1 MDNYLHDSA
10 EYLIEMITI
19 LNMLNVRA
27 EERRPA
33 IIFLMCALV
42 VGNLV
47 WLSMEPRLLTLRS
60 QLDKHEEELGREKMV
75 QANHKEYKQKVAE
88 LNPKASLASGSD
100 QAANA
105 LLETLRQEAEDNGIR
120 LRGASLAR
128 SGTRK
133 DNPFEEHKRNV
144 TFDTDLINLVKFLQ
158 DVAGKE
164 DSMIR
169 VSDYKISPTGD
180 RRRVQVQMSF
190 VASYP
195 KPNFGEEKSKKKKK
209 R

>member
-1 MDNYLHDSA
+1 
-10 EYLIEMITI
+10 MIKI
-19 LNMLNVRA
+19 LNMLNVRE

-47 WLSMEPRLLTLRS
+47 WLSMEPGLLTLRS
-60 QLDKHEEELGREKMV
+60 QLDKHEQELGREKMV

-88 LNPKASLASGSD
+88 LNPKASVASGSE
-100 QAANA
+100 QAAKV
-105 LLETLRQEAEDNGIR
+105 LETLRREAGDNGITLTR
-120 LRGASLAR
+120 NVLAR

-144 TFDTDLINLVKFLQ
+144 TFETSLINLVKFLQ

>member
-1 MDNYLHDSA
+1 
-10 EYLIEMITI
+10 MITI
-19 LNMLNVRA
+19 LDMLNVRA

-60 QLDKHEEELGREKMV
+60 QLYKHEEELGREKMV

-133 DNPFEEHKRNV
+133 DHPFEEHKRNV
-144 TFDTDLINLVKFLQ
+144 TFDTDLINPVKFLQ

-195 KPNFGEEKSKKKKK
+195 KSNFGEEKSKKKKK

>member
-1 MDNYLHDSA
+1 
-10 EYLIEMITI
+10 
-19 LNMLNVRA
+19 
-27 EERRPA
+27 
-33 IIFLMCALV
+33 V

-47 WLSMEPRLLTLRS
+47 WLSMEPGLLTLRS
-60 QLDKHEEELGREKMV
+60 QLDKHEQELGREKMV

-88 LNPKASLASGSD
+88 LNPKASVASGSE
-100 QAANA
+100 QAAKV
-105 LLETLRQEAEDNGIR
+105 LETLRREAGDNGITLTR
-120 LRGASLAR
+120 NVLAR

-144 TFDTDLINLVKFLQ
+144 TFETGLVNLVKFLQ

>member
-1 MDNYLHDSA
+1 
-10 EYLIEMITI
+10 MITI

-27 EERRPA
+27 EERRAA

-47 WLSMEPRLLTLRS
+47 WLSMEPGLLALRS
-60 QLDKHEEELGREKMV
+60 QLDKHEVELGREKMV

-88 LNPKASLASGSD
+88 LNPKASVASGSE
-100 QAANA
+100 QAAKV
-105 LLETLRQEAEDNGIR
+105 LETLRREAGDNGITLTR
-120 LRGASLAR
+120 NVLAR

-144 TFDTDLINLVKFLQ
+144 TFETGLINLVKFLQ

-169 VSDYKISPTGD
+169 VSDYKISPSGD

-195 KPNFGEEKSKKKKK
+195 KPNFGEKKSKKKKK

>member
-1 MDNYLHDSA
+1 LHDSA
-10 EYLIEMITI
+10 EHPIEMITI
-19 LNMLNVRA
+19 LNMLNVRT
-27 EERRPA
+27 EERWA
-33 IIFLMCALV
+33 VIIFLMCALV

-47 WLSMEPRLLTLRS
+47 WLSMEPGLLTLRS
-60 QLDKHEEELGREKMV
+60 QLEKHELELAREKMV
-75 QANHKEYKQKVAE
+75 QTNHKEYKQKVEE
-88 LNPKASLASGSD
+88 LNPKASVASGSE
-100 QAANA
+100 QAAKV
-105 LLETLRQEAEDNGIR
+105 LETLRREAGDNGITLTR
-120 LRGASLAR
+120 NVLAR

-144 TFDTDLINLVKFLQ
+144 TFETNLINLVKFLQ

-169 VSDYKISPTGD
+169 VSDYKISPTAD
-180 RRRVQVQMSF
+180 RQRVQVQMSF

-195 KPNFGEEKSKKKKK
+195 KPNFGEKKSKKKKK

>member
-1 MDNYLHDSA
+1 MYDSA
-10 EYLIEMITI
+10 EHPIEMITI

-27 EERRPA
+27 EERRAA
-33 IIFLMCALV
+33 IIFLMGALV

-47 WLSMEPRLLTLRS
+47 WLSMEPGLLALRS
-60 QLDKHEEELGREKMV
+60 QLDKHEMELGREKMV

-88 LNPKASLASGSD
+88 LNPKASVASGSE
-100 QAANA
+100 QAAKV
-105 LLETLRQEAEDNGIR
+105 LETLRREAGDNGITLTR
-120 LRGASLAR
+120 NVLAR

-144 TFDTDLINLVKFLQ
+144 QFETDLINFVQFLQ
-158 DVAGKE
+158 GMAGKE

>member
-1 MDNYLHDSA
+1 
-10 EYLIEMITI
+10 MITI

-27 EERRPA
+27 EERRAA

-47 WLSMEPRLLTLRS
+47 WLSMEPGLLALRS
-60 QLDKHEEELGREKMV
+60 QLDKHEVELGREKMV

-88 LNPKASLASGSD
+88 LNPKASVASGSE
-100 QAANA
+100 QAAKV
-105 LLETLRQEAEDNGIR
+105 LETLRREAGDNGITLTR
-120 LRGASLAR
+120 NVLAR

-144 TFDTDLINLVKFLQ
+144 TFETGLINLVKFLQ

-195 KPNFGEEKSKKKKK
+195 KPNFGEKKSKKKTK

>member
-1 MDNYLHDSA
+1 MHDSA
-10 EYLIEMITI
+10 EHPIEMITI
-19 LNMLNVRA
+19 LNMLNVRT
-27 EERRPA
+27 EERWA
-33 IIFLMCALV
+33 VIIFLMCALV

-47 WLSMEPRLLTLRS
+47 WLSMEPGLLTLRS
-60 QLDKHEEELGREKMV
+60 QLEKHELELAREKMV
-75 QANHKEYKQKVAE
+75 QTNHKEYKQKVEE
-88 LNPKASLASGSD
+88 LNPKASVASGSE
-100 QAANA
+100 QAAKV
-105 LLETLRQEAEDNGIR
+105 LETLRREAGDNGITLTR
-120 LRGASLAR
+120 NVLAR

-144 TFDTDLINLVKFLQ
+144 TFETNLINLVKFLQ

-169 VSDYKISPTGD
+169 VSDYKISPTAD
-180 RRRVQVQMSF
+180 RQRVQVQMSF

-195 KPNFGEEKSKKKKK
+195 KPNFGEKKSKKKKK

>member
-1 MDNYLHDSA
+1 MHDSA
-10 EYLIEMITI
+10 EHPIEMITI
-19 LNMLNVRA
+19 LNMLNVRT
-27 EERRPA
+27 EERWA
-33 IIFLMCALV
+33 VIIFLMCALV

-47 WLSMEPRLLTLRS
+47 WLSMEPELLTLRS
-60 QLDKHEEELGREKMV
+60 QLEKHELELAREKMV
-75 QANHKEYKQKVAE
+75 QTNHKEYKQKVEE
-88 LNPKASLASGSD
+88 LNPKASVASGSE
-100 QAANA
+100 QAAKV
-105 LLETLRQEAEDNGIR
+105 LETLRREAGDNGITLTR
-120 LRGASLAR
+120 NVLAR

-144 TFDTDLINLVKFLQ
+144 TFETNLINLVKFLQ

-169 VSDYKISPTGD
+169 VSDYKISPTAD
-180 RRRVQVQMSF
+180 RQRVQVQMSF

-195 KPNFGEEKSKKKKK
+195 KPNFGEKKSKKKKK

>member
-1 MDNYLHDSA
+1 
-10 EYLIEMITI
+10 MITI

-27 EERRPA
+27 EERRAA

-42 VGNLV
+42 AGNLV
-47 WLSMEPRLLTLRS
+47 WLSMEPGLLALRS
-60 QLDKHEEELGREKMV
+60 QLDKHEVELGREKMV

-88 LNPKASLASGSD
+88 LNPKASVASGSE
-100 QAANA
+100 QAAKV
-105 LLETLRQEAEDNGIR
+105 LETLRREAGDNGITLTR
-120 LRGASLAR
+120 NVLAR

-144 TFDTDLINLVKFLQ
+144 TFETGLINLVKFLQ

-195 KPNFGEEKSKKKKK
+195 KPNFGEKKSKKKTK

>member
-1 MDNYLHDSA
+1 M
-10 EYLIEMITI
+10 
-19 LNMLNVRA
+19 
-27 EERRPA
+27 
-33 IIFLMCALV
+33 
-42 VGNLV
+42 
-47 WLSMEPRLLTLRS
+47 
-60 QLDKHEEELGREKMV
+60 
-75 QANHKEYKQKVAE
+75 AE
-88 LNPKASLASGSD
+88 LNPKASVASGSE
-100 QAANA
+100 QAAKV
-105 LLETLRQEAEDNGIR
+105 LETLRREAGDNGITLTR
-120 LRGASLAR
+120 NVLAR

-144 TFDTDLINLVKFLQ
+144 TFDTELINLVKFLQ

>member
-1 MDNYLHDSA
+1 
-10 EYLIEMITI
+10 MITI

-27 EERRPA
+27 EEHRAA
-33 IIFLMCALV
+33 IIFLMGALV

-47 WLSMEPRLLTLRS
+47 WLSMEPGLLALRS
-60 QLDKHEEELGREKMV
+60 QLDKHEVELGREKMV

-88 LNPKASLASGSD
+88 LNPKASVASGSE
-100 QAANA
+100 QAAKV
-105 LLETLRQEAEDNGIR
+105 LETLRREAGDNGITLTR
-120 LRGASLAR
+120 NVLAR

-144 TFDTDLINLVKFLQ
+144 TFETGLINLVKFLQ

>member
-1 MDNYLHDSA
+1 
-10 EYLIEMITI
+10 MITI

-27 EERRPA
+27 EERRAA

-42 VGNLV
+42 AGNLV
-47 WLSMEPRLLTLRS
+47 WLSMEPGLLALRS
-60 QLDKHEEELGREKMV
+60 QLDKHEVELGREKMV

-88 LNPKASLASGSD
+88 LNPKASVASGSE
-100 QAANA
+100 QAAKV
-105 LLETLRQEAEDNGIR
+105 LETLRREAGDNGITLTR
-120 LRGASLAR
+120 NVLAR

-144 TFDTDLINLVKFLQ
+144 QFETGLINLVKFLQ